1 VNPVLR
7 FLLRRAGSLVA
18 VLLVLSAVVFALQQI
33 SPGDPARAALGAN
46 ASRQAVDAER
56 ARLGLDDPLPVQFLR
71 FLTRAAHGDFGT
83 SYRTHRPV
91 ATDLAS
97 AVPAT
102 LELVL
107 AAFVV
112 ALLLATLFAASAALR
127 WPGTGVLRGVLLLGA
142 TAPPFLLALTGVIVF
157 YARLDWLPG
166 SGRGDGGVGS
176 ELAHLVLPA
185 TVLAIAPALAIGRIL
200 RSGLETTLAAD
211 HVRTA
216 RSKGLSEATVLAR
229 HVVRNSLGPALSMA
243 GLQLGFTF
251 AGTVVVEQVFSWP
264 GLGNYLANSI
274 PTSDYPAIAAVTL
287 VLGAV
292 YVVVNTV
299 ADVLQTA
306 ADPRLA

>member
-7 FLLRRAGSLVA
+7 FLLRRTGSLIV
-18 VLLVLSAVVFALQQI
+18 VLLVLSAVVFLLQQV

-46 ASRQAVDAER
+46 ASRAAVAAER
-56 ARLGLDDPLPVQFLR
+56 HRLGLDDPLAVQFLR
-71 FLTRAAHGDFGT
+71 FLGHAVRGDFGT

-97 AVPAT
+97 AFPAT

-112 ALLLATLFAASAALR
+112 ALLLAALFAASSALS
-127 WPGTGVLRGVLLLGA
+127 WPFAGIGRGVLLVVA
-142 TAPPFLLALTGVIVF
+142 TAPPFLLALVGIVVF

-166 SGRGDGGVGS
+166 SGRGEGGPGS

-200 RSGLETTLAAD
+200 RAGLEATLAAD

-216 RSKGLSEATVLAR
+216 RSKGLGQAAVLGR
-229 HVVRNSLGPALSMA
+229 HVVRNAIGPSLAMS
-243 GLQLGFTF
+243 GLQLGFLF

-264 GLGNYLANSI
+264 GMGNYLASSI

-292 YVVVNTV
+292 YVVVNTL